1 VVVAVAA
8 VVAVDP
14 PRVDSARSHGGLAV
28 KSRKPAPTKPSHA
41 VAAAPSAG
49 SDAKPVTPV
58 ATRSRWQPAYIGLG
72 SNLNDPRAQVLNAV
86 EKLRA
91 LPRDTTRVIALSK
104 LYGSKPFGP
113 VKQSD
118 FVNAVVGVLTQL
130 DAPTLFPEAKAI
142 ERALGRPE
150 KYERWGPRVI
160 DLDILVYGHEKRT
173 DPALTIPHP
182 GIVERNW
189 VLYPLAD
196 IAPSLDI
203 PGVGRVAE
211 LKGAIA
217 PEGLWTL

>member
-1 VVVAVAA
+1 MGAA
-8 VVAVDP
+8 QSSTTAAREP
-14 PRVDSARSHGGLAV
+14 AMSAPRDSRPA
-28 KSRKPAPTKPSHA
+28 KPAPGRASAAPA
-41 VAAAPSAG
+41 VAGSEAGVSAHL
-49 SDAKPVTPV
+49 V
-58 ATRSRWQPAYIGLG
+58 ARAVWQPAYLGVG

-91 LPRDTTRVIALSK
+91 LPTTRVIAVSR

-118 FVNAVVGVLTQL
+118 FVNAVVGILTQL
-130 DAPTLFPEAKAI
+130 DAPTLLQEAKNI

-150 KYERWGPRVI
+150 KYERWGPRII
-160 DLDILVYGHEKRT
+160 DLDILVYGREKRA

-203 PGVGRVAE
+203 PGVGRVAD

>member
-1 VVVAVAA
+1 M
-8 VVAVDP
+8 
-14 PRVDSARSHGGLAV
+14 
-28 KSRKPAPTKPSHA
+28 
-41 VAAAPSAG
+41 
-49 SDAKPVTPV
+49 
-58 ATRSRWQPAYIGLG
+58 WQPAYLGVG
-72 SNLNDPRAQVLNAV
+72 SNMNDPRAQVLNAV

-91 LPRDTTRVIALSK
+91 LPTTRVIALSK

-118 FVNAVVGVLTQL
+118 FVNAVVGLLTQL
-130 DAPTLFPEAKAI
+130 DAPTLLQEAKNI

-150 KYERWGPRVI
+150 KHEHWGPRII
-160 DLDILVYGHEKRT
+160 DLDILVYGREKRA

-203 PGVGRVAE
+203 PGVGRVAV
-211 LKGAIA
+211 LKGSIA
-217 PEGLWTL
+217 PEGLWAL

>member
-1 VVVAVAA
+1 
-8 VVAVDP
+8 
-14 PRVDSARSHGGLAV
+14 
-28 KSRKPAPTKPSHA
+28 
-41 VAAAPSAG
+41 
-49 SDAKPVTPV
+49 
-58 ATRSRWQPAYIGLG
+58 
-72 SNLNDPRAQVLNAV
+72 
-86 EKLRA
+86 
-91 LPRDTTRVIALSK
+91 

-130 DAPTLFPEAKAI
+130 ESPALLQEMHAI

-160 DLDILVYGHEKRT
+160 DLDLLVFGREQRT

-203 PGVGRVAE
+203 PGLGRVAA
-211 LKGAIA
+211 LKGSIA
-217 PEGLWTL
+217 PEGLWPVQ

>member
-1 VVVAVAA
+1 MRPAA
-8 VVAVDP
+8 QGDVT
-14 PRVDSARSHGGLAV
+14 R
-28 KSRKPAPTKPSHA
+28 PAHPI
-41 VAAAPSAG
+41 
-49 SDAKPVTPV
+49 
-58 ATRSRWQPAYIGLG
+58 WQPAYIGIG
-72 SNLNDPRAQVLNAV
+72 SNLNEPRTQVLTAI

-91 LPRDTTRVIALSK
+91 LPNTRVIALSK

-113 VKQSD
+113 VKQGD
-118 FVNAVVGVLTQL
+118 FVNAVAGLLTQL
-130 DAPTLFPEAKAI
+130 DALTLLNEAKAI

-160 DLDILVYGHEKRT
+160 DLDILVYGREKRS
-173 DPALTIPHP
+173 DPVLTIPHP

-211 LKGAIA
+211 LKGNIA

>member
-1 VVVAVAA
+1 VGRVAVAAA
-8 VVAVDP
+8 VVAVAGRT
-14 PRVDSARSHGGLAV
+14 RVDPAGARG
-28 KSRKPAPTKPSHA
+28 
-41 VAAAPSAG
+41 AAPVTKRDLAG
-49 SDAKPVTPV
+49 SAPPATMPRNPDAACSAV
-58 ATRSRWQPAYIGLG
+58 WQPAYIGVG
-72 SNLNDPRAQVLNAV
+72 SNMNDPRTQVLNAV

-91 LPRDTTRVIALSK
+91 LPGTRVIALSK

-113 VKQSD
+113 VKQAD
-118 FVNAVVGVLTQL
+118 FVNAVAGLLTQL
-130 DAPTLFPEAKAI
+130 DAPTLLQEAKAI

-150 KYERWGPRVI
+150 KHERWGPRII
-160 DLDILVYGHEKRT
+160 DLDVLVYGREKRS

-211 LKGAIA
+211 LKGSIA

>member
-1 VVVAVAA
+1 MT
-8 VVAVDP
+8 
-14 PRVDSARSHGGLAV
+14 SLAQ
-28 KSRKPAPTKPSHA
+28 
-41 VAAAPSAG
+41 
-49 SDAKPVTPV
+49 PV
-58 ATRSRWQPAYIGLG
+58 WQPAYIGLG
-72 SNLNDPRAQVLNAV
+72 SNMNEPRTQVLNAV
-86 EKLRA
+86 EKLRS
-91 LPRDTTRVIALSK
+91 LPGGTTRVVAVSK

-130 DAPTLFPEAKAI
+130 ESPALLQEMHAI

-150 KYERWGPRVI
+150 KYERWGPRII
-160 DLDILVYGHEKRT
+160 DLDLLVFGREQRT

-203 PGVGRVAE
+203 PGLGRVAA
-211 LKGAIA
+211 LKGSIA
-217 PEGLWTL
+217 PEGLWPVQ

>member
-1 VVVAVAA
+1 MPALVRVVQADAVAHAVAVAGVVAVAGQ
-8 VVAVDP
+8 
-14 PRVDSARSHGGLAV
+14 PRVEVVRAQG
-28 KSRKPAPTKPSHA
+28 
-41 VAAAPSAG
+41 AAA
-49 SDAKPVTPV
+49 VTSPD
-58 ATRSRWQPAYIGLG
+58 TRAVWQPAYIGLG
-72 SNLNDPRAQVLNAV
+72 SNMNEPRTQVLNAV

-91 LPRDTTRVIALSK
+91 LPTTRVIALSK

-130 DAPTLFPEAKAI
+130 DAPTLLQEAKNI
-142 ERALGRPE
+142 ERALGRAE
-150 KYERWGPRVI
+150 KSERWGPRII
-160 DLDILVYGHEKRT
+160 DLDVLVYGREKRA
-173 DPALTIPHP
+173 DPTLTIPHP

>member
-1 VVVAVAA
+1 MAHAVVAA
-8 VVAVDP
+8 VVVVVAEAAVAGQ
-14 PRVDSARSHGGLAV
+14 PRVEPARAQG
-28 KSRKPAPTKPSHA
+28 
-41 VAAAPSAG
+41 AAAVWSRD
-49 SDAKPVTPV
+49 SQTTLPV
-58 ATRSRWQPAYIGLG
+58 WQPAYIGLG
-72 SNLNDPRAQVLNAV
+72 SNLNDPRTQVLNAV

-91 LPRDTTRVIALSK
+91 LPTTRVIALSK

-118 FVNAVVGVLTQL
+118 FVNAVVGLLTQL
-130 DAPTLFPEAKAI
+130 DAPTLLNEAKAI

-150 KYERWGPRVI
+150 KYERWGPRSI
-160 DLDILVYGHEKRT
+160 DLDVLVYGREKRS
-173 DPALTIPHP
+173 DPVLTIPHP

-211 LKGAIA
+211 LKGSIA

>member
-1 VVVAVAA
+1 VTAREPTPAKNEAPATAASAVL
-8 VVAVDP
+8 
-14 PRVDSARSHGGLAV
+14 AR
-28 KSRKPAPTKPSHA
+28 PI
-41 VAAAPSAG
+41 
-49 SDAKPVTPV
+49 
-58 ATRSRWQPAYIGLG
+58 WQPAYIGLG
-72 SNLNDPRAQVLNAV
+72 SNLNDPRAQILNAV

-91 LPRDTTRVIALSK
+91 LPTTRVIALSK

-118 FVNAVVGVLTQL
+118 FVNAVVGILTQL
-130 DAPTLFPEAKAI
+130 DAPTLLQEAKNI

-150 KYERWGPRVI
+150 KYERWGPRII
-160 DLDILVYGHEKRT
+160 DLDILVYGREKRT

-203 PGVGRVAE
+203 PGVGRVAA
-211 LKGAIA
+211 LKGNIA